1 MIKLADNIIEK
12 QDVDKLSDWLSKT
25 DHYTKGQK
33 TIDFENKWSAW
44 QGCRYSI
51 FVSQSRSG
59 SVQ

>member
-33 TIDFENKWSAW
+33 TKQTKS
-44 QGCRYSI
+44 
-51 FVSQSRSG
+51 
-59 SVQ
+59 